1 MMPKRKRVRTDP
13 ATLGIRWRRLVA
25 FTDEATATLLRCAF
39 SRNVTDGWDFSCAL
53 FDCQGRMIVQ
63 PTHGLPAFLGCL
75 ALTLADVVRSIP
87 RHTLRDGE
95 SYILN
100 DPWRGT
106 GQVNDLTLVTPLF
119 SGRRLMGFAAN
130 VSHAADLGGRILSGD
145 SRETFEEGLRLPLM
159 RAFIGGRPNPDLFE
173 LLRLNSRVPDIVL
186 GDLQA
191 QLAANL
197 MLRRRVLEFLR
208 GERLPDLD
216 GLASEVLHVSEMAMC
231 RAIRDIPDGV
241 YRAEVETDGFD
252 RPIRLVARVTVA
264 GERIAVDYTGTS
276 PQDPRGINSCFNY
289 TYAETVFPLI
299 CVARPASLINGGTL
313 RPLRVFAPPGTVLNP
328 QPPAA
333 LGSRVMVSQF
343 LQAVVF
349 RALAQA
355 LPDRVIADCGTPA
368 WLPVLAGTSQHGTRF
383 VEMMFLNGGFGAR
396 PDRDGI
402 SCLGWPCSFSGTPVE
417 FTESEK
423 PILIHRKELVP
434 DSGGAGTF
442 RGGLGQ
448 AFVWQSRATSPLS
461 FAVRGDRIIHPPM
474 GLEGGLAGAPARVL
488 RNGVPVHSKE
498 TIQVDPGDVL
508 HLETPG
514 SGGFEDPRRRARSRV
529 EADVADGY
537 VTDAAAREL
546 YGWGRT

>member
-1 MMPKRKRVRTDP
+1 MMPKVKSIQTDTT
-13 ATLGIRWRRLVA
+13 TLGIRWRRLVA
-25 FTDEATATLLRCAF
+25 FADEATVTLLRCAF

-53 FDCQGRMIVQ
+53 FDQAGRMIVQ
-63 PTHGLPAFLGCL
+63 PTQGLPAFLGCL
-75 ALTLADVVRSIP
+75 ALSVADVVRSIP
-87 RHTLRDGE
+87 RHTLRDGD
-95 SYILN
+95 SYLLN

-119 SGRRLMGFAAN
+119 AGRRLVGFAAN

-145 SRETFEEGLRLPLM
+145 SREMFEEGLRLPLM

-208 GERLPDLD
+208 EERMPDLE
-216 GLASEVLHVSEMAMC
+216 GLAAEILHVSEMAMR
-231 RAIRDIPDGV
+231 RAIRNIPGGD
-241 YRAEVETDGFD
+241 YRAELETDGFD
-252 RPIRLVARVTVA
+252 RPIRLAAHVTVA
-264 GERIAVDYTGTS
+264 DDRIHVNYTGTS
-276 PQDPRGINSCFNY
+276 PQDPRGINCCSNY

-313 RPLRVFAPPGTVLNP
+313 RPLRVSAPLGSVLNP
-328 QPPAA
+328 RPPAA

-343 LQAVVF
+343 LQAVIF

-355 LPDRVIADCGTPA
+355 VPDRVIADCGTPA

-396 PDRDGI
+396 PDSDGI

-423 PILIHRKELVP
+423 PILIKRKELVA

-448 AFVWQSRATSPLS
+448 ACVWQSRTSSPLT
-461 FAVRGDRIIHPPM
+461 FAVRGDRISHPPL
-474 GLEGGLAGAPARVL
+474 GLQGGLAGSPAKVL
-488 RNGVPVHSKE
+488 LNGTPVHSKE
-498 TIQVDPGDVL
+498 TIQVQPGDIL
-508 HLETPG
+508 SLETPG
-514 SGGFEDPRRRARSRV
+514 SGGFGDPGRRARTMV
-529 EADVADGY
+529 EADLADGY
-537 VTDAAAREL
+537 VTPSAAREL